1 VPKEAN
7 LIKQKYMT
15 QETAATQ
22 NIQNQV
28 QHWKWEDRRTPE
40 QTSAWIILL
49 DLDRPSVDKEMSL
62 A

>member
-1 VPKEAN
+1 VQDYNARKAKRSVPKEAN

-28 QHWKWEDRRTPE
+28 QH
-40 QTSAWIILL
+40 
-49 DLDRPSVDKEMSL
+49 
-62 A
+62 